1 MGRKS
6 DMQVG
11 VETFGTGVTSALSQ
25 GLGIQ
30 VRNEQL
36 SMQVTM
42 LASSYE
48 HVFNSQAG
56 ISSQPGAVSLIL
68 LR

>member
-11 VETFGTGVTSALSQ
+11 VETFETGVTSALSQ
-25 GLGIQ
+25 GLGTQPI
-30 VRNEQL
+30 RNEQL

-42 LASSYE
+42 SAS
-48 HVFNSQAG
+48 
-56 ISSQPGAVSLIL
+56 
-68 LR
+68 